1 MRSIFCLAF
10 LLYSI
15 PYFAQ
20 EEYSILSIPKELIVK
35 SNSVVLD
42 ELVEVD
48 VTNIAK
54 MKVTKKRVIAVLNKQ
69 GDNDPNLYEFYSKN
83 SRVKKIEAKVYD
95 AFGKQANHFKKRYF
109 TDVSRTGNDMYV
121 DSRVLYL
128 NYTPTKYPYIVVF
141 ESETESGD
149 SAFIDSWVPI
159 NGYAESTQKSVF
171 KIKFDPTNKP
181 RYKSQNLEGYDIS
194 IEETPD
200 EIIFSASNLKAIR
213 YEEHSPI
220 GSKIF
225 PNIKV
230 ALDNFYLKG
239 TLGSAQN
246 WNQFGKWME
255 KDLLSDVREVPE
267 GTLARVRSLVANE
280 TTNEG
285 KARKIYQFVQDK
297 VRYISVQIGIGGWKP
312 MPASEVDKLSYGD
325 CKALTNYTKA
335 LLDAVG
341 VPSYYTI
348 LYGDRSKW
356 DIMEDFASIQG
367 NHVILGVPDGD
378 EITWLECTSQDAP
391 YGYIGSFTDDRNVL
405 ILTPEGGKI
414 VRTKIYEAAEST
426 QKNIVTVKVSPDG
439 SVAANFSSVSR
450 GIQYENKYLL
460 PKKKAEEVDSYYK
473 NRWSHING
481 FSIAD
486 ISFNDDKEG
495 IAFTETMKIHI
506 PSYAN
511 AVGSDYLFSPNI
523 FNQNSYIPPRVLDRN
538 QKLYIG
544 HSYVD
549 VDTAEIEI
557 PENFIIEAIP
567 EPTVLET
574 QFGKYE
580 IDFTKTAENKLQ
592 YTRKIQIEKGEYPPS
607 EYDNYRDFLRTIAR
621 LDKTKIL
628 LKQNI
633 Q

>member
-54 MKVTKKRVIAVLNKQ
+54 MKVTKKRVVAVLNKQ

-83 SRVKKIEAKVYD
+83 SRVKKIEARVYD
-95 AFGKQANHFKKRYF
+95 AFGKETNHFKKRDF

-159 NGYAESTQKSVF
+159 NGYAESTKKSVF

-194 IEETPD
+194 IEETTD

-246 WNQFGKWME
+246 WDQFGKWME

-267 GTLARVRSLVANE
+267 GTIARVRSLVADE

-426 QKNIVTVKVSPDG
+426 QKNIVTVKVGPDG

-473 NRWSHING
+473 NRWSYING
-481 FSIAD
+481 FSISD
-486 ISFNDDKEG
+486 INFINDDKA
-495 IAFTETMKIHI
+495 IAFTETITLDI
-506 PSYAN
+506 PNYAN
-511 AVGSDYLFSPNI
+511 AVGNDYLFSPNI
-523 FNQNSYIPPRVLDRN
+523 FNQNSYIPPRILDRT

-544 HSYVD
+544 HSYAD
-549 VDTAEIEI
+549 IDTAEVEI
-557 PENFIIEAIP
+557 PENFIIEALP

-574 QFGKYE
+574 KFGKYE
-580 IDFTKTAENKLQ
+580 IDFTKTAENKLR

-607 EYDNYRDFLRTIAR
+607 EYENYRDFLRTIAR